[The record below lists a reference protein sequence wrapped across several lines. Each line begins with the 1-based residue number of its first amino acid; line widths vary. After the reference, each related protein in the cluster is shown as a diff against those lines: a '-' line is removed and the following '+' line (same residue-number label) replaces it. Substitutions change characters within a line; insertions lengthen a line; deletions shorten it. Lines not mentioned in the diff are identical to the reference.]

1 MRPALSVDWNH
12 GCADVIDAVGS
23 EIKSDL
29 GASPLDGHCGH
40 STFNSMAEAFRRE
53 SACMNKHDA
62 CEQVGWC
69 APDHAVGWSDD
80 IRQFTRLQH
89 DLYCVLE
96 AQSREPW
103 TAVEQ
108 HFVHVGI
115 GDVQ

>member
-62 CEQVGWC
+62 CE
-69 APDHAVGWSDD
+69 
-80 IRQFTRLQH
+80 
-89 DLYCVLE
+89 
-96 AQSREPW
+96 
-103 TAVEQ
+103 
-108 HFVHVGI
+108 HV
-115 GDVQ
+115 